1 MSVVL
6 PGPERPFH
14 GTIAELATDSTP
26 ARPEIDLPA
35 GGRPERRRRDARR
48 RRIRGRGHFRRAGAD
63 AGPGPGR
70 RAGRRVQPVPHDR
83 AVLADPGRA
92 PDRPQPPQRPHGR
105 DLRDRLR
112 LPGLRRDHPAQH
124 GHRRRDPPA
133 QRLQHGDVRQGPRHA
148 DVGDEPGR
156 PVRPLAH
163 RAGLR
168 ALLRL
173 PGRRGVAVGAGPLR
187 PDDADRAV
195 RRARR
200 LPPHGGPGRPHD
212 RVDAPPE
219 GGGTR
224 QAVLRLLLAGRHA
237 RAAPRLAGVD
247 RAVPRPVRRRLGR
260 APRARPTP
268 ASWSWASSRRGRS

>member
-6 PGPERPFH
+6 PGPERPFR
-14 GTIAELATDSTP
+14 GTIAELATDATP
-26 ARPEIDLPA
+26 ARPEIDLPP
-35 GGRPERRRRDARR
+35 GGRPERRGRDARR
-48 RRIRGRGHFRRAGAD
+48 RGVRRRGHVRRSGAD
-63 AGPGPGR
+63 AGPGPGG
-70 RAGRRVQPVPHDR
+70 RAGRHVQPVPHDGP
-83 AVLADPGRA
+83 VLADPGRA

-124 GHRRRDPPA
+124 GDRRRDPPA

-148 DVGDEPGR
+148 HVGDEPRR

-173 PGRRGVAVGAGPLR
+173 PGRRGVAVGTGALR

-195 RRARR
+195 CRARR
-200 LPPHGGPGRPHD
+200 LPPDGGPGRSHD

-237 RAAPRLAGVD
+237 RAAPCLAGVD

-260 APRARPTP
+260 APRADPRPT
-268 ASWSWASSRRGRS
+268 AGARDHSRRGRS